1 MTFGDK
7 KFRQQGIRA
16 SRSAEVVLGGGAGG
30 DEEVRACGSGVAA
43 MCIRALAGRPV
54 PGYCR
59 AAAGRLP
66 GAGWPAPP
74 GSEHNAYVPRSVPP
88 RWPAPPRPAGRR
100 RLVIG
105 LAGLLLVLA
114 AGTAGYAGFGLG
126 LLDAVFQTVI
136 TVSTVGFGE
145 ARPFGP
151 GEKVFT
157 IVLILV
163 GVATAAYTFGV
174 AIDTL
179 VEGYLGGTFG
189 RRRMERQIGAMR
201 GHMILCGWG
210 RVGRS
215 IARRAAGADLVV
227 VDAAAGRIATVRGP
241 SVHGDATSEEVLRA
255 AGIDRARVLVT
266 ALNADADNLYV
277 TLTAR
282 SMAPG
287 LFIVSRAASE
297 AAVGK
302 LIQAGA
308 DRVVNPQDLGGAR
321 MAALAFQ
328 PHVAE
333 FLDVIMHDGSLEFR
347 LEQVDVPEGS
357 PLSGQTLRSARIH
370 DRTGTLVL
378 AMRHPGGE
386 FRTNPPPT
394 ATIAGGEILIV
405 IGDGDQVAALRAL
418 AAGTDGTGA
427 APA

>member
-1 MTFGDK
+1 MRIMPTSPS
-7 KFRQQGIRA
+7 
-16 SRSAEVVLGGGAGG
+16 SR
-30 DEEVRACGSGVAA
+30 
-43 MCIRALAGRPV
+43 RPG
-54 PGYCR
+54 PSWLE
-59 AAAGRLP
+59 A
-66 GAGWPAPP
+66 
-74 GSEHNAYVPRSVPP
+74 
-88 RWPAPPRPAGRR
+88 RR
-100 RLVIG
+100 RLLIG
-105 LAGLLLVLA
+105 LTGLVLVLV
-114 AGTAGYAGFGLG
+114 AGTIGYVGFGLS

-145 ARPFGP
+145 ARPFGS
-151 GEKVFT
+151 GAKVFT
-157 IVLILV
+157 IVLIFV

-174 AIDTL
+174 GIDTL
-179 VEGYLGGTFG
+179 VEGYLDGTFG
-189 RRRMERQIGAMR
+189 RRRMERRIGAMR

-210 RVGRS
+210 RVGQA
-215 IARRAAGADLVV
+215 IARRAGGADMVV
-227 VDAAAGRIATVRGP
+227 VDASAERIGTVSGP
-241 SVHGDATSEEVLRA
+241 YVHGDATSEEVLRA

-266 ALNADADNLYV
+266 ALNTDADNLYV

-302 LIQAGA
+302 LVQAGA

-347 LEQVDVPEGS
+347 LEEVEVPAGS
-357 PLSGQTLRSARIH
+357 PLAGQTLRSARIH

-378 AMRHPGGE
+378 AMRHPGRE

-394 ATIAGGEILIV
+394 AQIAGGEILIV
-405 IGDGDQVAALRAL
+405 IGDSGQVAALRAL
-418 AAGTDGTGA
+418 AAETGPPQRP
-427 APA
+427 PA